1 MYAIIFGYER
11 GDSMTL
17 EKAIRILSINS
28 MDSLKT
34 IKKKYYAMA
43 RKYHP
48 DIYKETDAK
57 EKMQEI
63 NLAYEYI
70 INHFDEL
77 RSFEWSRTS
86 TQTRYNYNK
95 DNDKILDEIL
105 YEQYARIYGIH
116 TEYRE
121 IREIYS
127 SLSKGSFSQFITLEL
142 KMLLQNAMGIDI
154 YELYS
159 SIKNDGERID
169 SIERFNYVLIS
180 YALKIKDLS
189 FKTNVKAP
197 EIYMQYRVDTIK
209 KSEIKFMEWLNKK
222 INIVEDCQFF
232 LNEVVLWNEYKKEM
246 QKQRDGK
253 NSKSFF
259 EWLDDIYNENIEF
272 LKATSLALGIPRKD
286 ILIIWNKE
294 RYYVDGENFQ
304 SWLRRKARN
313 LNSSAAN
320 EYKKSVG
327 YNNIYEKYDNIFNKY
342 HGMINKYIYN
352 DIVNDKNDDNGY
364 RRHK

>member
-1 MYAIIFGYER
+1 
-11 GDSMTL
+11 MTL

-77 RSFEWSRTS
+77 RSFGWSRTS

-169 SIERFNYVLIS
+169 SIERFNCVLIS

-222 INIVEDCQFF
+222 INIVEDCQLF

-313 LNSSAAN
+313 LNGSAAN

-342 HGMINKYIYN
+342 HGMINKYIYD
-352 DIVNDKNDDNGY
+352 DIINDKNDDNGY